1 MKTQKPQSVR
11 TIIKVAIFGTYLF
24 ALFHPLYLNSQVSIV
39 TERLRNDLIN
49 PSGTGALI
57 SNLNQSN
64 SSAIAKIND
73 NEVAES
79 LKMLK
84 SDGSWSDIVYSQ
96 TVNWQALKHLRRL
109 EAICIAYNTPASSYY
124 HKKDIKDKIRN
135 SIEFYISAKPKSAGW
150 WQNAIGAPIVI
161 GPVLILMKTGDSFG
175 FEQAL
180 LDSYADALL
189 LDYTESAIKWPT
201 STTGAN
207 KTWLIRSSIYK
218 SCIKNDEE
226 ALGSAFK
233 TAFEEAKIITGSGE
247 GIKID
252 NSFFQHGPQLY
263 SAGYG
268 RDFLLDITYF
278 GILAHGTTWQT
289 NESQLKLITDYV
301 LDGYQWFC
309 QRSAFDYGAVGREIT
324 RPGALSTASMK
335 IIIDRLKAMNAPR
348 TDELTKCYNFVDGKA
363 DFQCPGNKHFW
374 KADIMVQHGA
384 TFYMSARIPSSR
396 IIGTEKVSGEN
407 LKRKFLA
414 WGSTNILVKGDEYWN
429 VFPAWDWS
437 RIPGVTTVKD
447 DVDKEDPQANGSTV
461 NTTKSADLVSSARFA
476 GGVSNG
482 IFGLAAYD
490 YSWDGIR
497 GRKAWFFTPEAMYCL
512 GSGITATKS
521 NPVIT
526 NVNQCKSSGTVTISS
541 NGAISSFD
549 DAEKVVPGLSWIH
562 HDRVG
567 YIFPSGG
574 KITVK
579 NMNQTGSWA
588 DISASGSP
596 APVTDK
602 VFSIWLDH
610 GNSPSDSKYEYIVVP
625 DKDLSQFEKWS
636 SNNPLKLISNTF
648 EHQAVFDKKSAIF
661 AIAFYRAGTIILDA
675 GLAVLVNR
683 PCLLLIQNTNKGAG
697 YRISVSDPTTEVQ
710 NMVLKISRKLQGPG
724 VTVNPDQSSSIDIN
738 MPSGENAGKSLTIEF
753 INEQSSTS
761 CGFENFKAETLP
773 FFY

>member
-1 MKTQKPQSVR
+1 MKIQKSHIIR
-11 TIIKVAIFGTYLF
+11 KIIKVAISGTYLF
-24 ALFHPLYLNSQVSIV
+24 AFFHPSYIDSQVSIV
-39 TERLRNDLIN
+39 SERLRNDLIN
-49 PSGTGALI
+49 PSRTSALI

-64 SSAIAKIND
+64 SSAIANIND
-73 NEVAES
+73 NEVTES
-79 LKMLK
+79 LKILK

-96 TVNWQALKHLRRL
+96 TVNWQALRHLRRL
-109 EAICIAYNTPASSYY
+109 EAICIAYNTPTSIYY
-124 HKKDIKDKIRN
+124 HKMDIKDKIRN
-135 SIEFYISAKPKSAGW
+135 SIDFYISAKPKSSGW

-175 FEQAL
+175 FEQTL
-180 LDSYADALL
+180 MDPYAEALL
-189 LDYTESAIKWPT
+189 LDYTESAIKWPA

-218 SCIKNDEE
+218 ACIQNNE
-226 ALGSAFK
+226 AALASDFK
-233 TAFEEAKIITGSGE
+233 SAFEEAKFITGSGE

-252 NSFFQHGPQLY
+252 NSYFQHGPQFY

-278 GILAHGTTWQT
+278 GILAHGTTYQMS
-289 NESQLKLITDYV
+289 ESQLKLITDYT

-348 TDELTKCYNFVDGKA
+348 MDELTKCYNFVDGKA
-363 DFQCPGNKHFW
+363 DFQSPGNKHFW
-374 KADIMVQHGA
+374 KADIMVHHGA

-414 WGSTNILVKGDEYWN
+414 WGSTNILVEGDEYWN
-429 VFPAWDWS
+429 VFPVWDWS
-437 RIPGVTTVKD
+437 RIPGVTTVKN
-447 DVDKEDPQANGSTV
+447 DVVREDPQANGSTI

-482 IFGLAAYD
+482 LFGLAAYD
-490 YSWDGIR
+490 YSWDGVS
-497 GRKAWFFTPEAMYCL
+497 GRKAYFFTAEAMYCL
-512 GSGITATKS
+512 GSGINATKT

-526 NVNQCKSSGTVTISS
+526 NVDQCKSSGTVTISS
-541 NGAISSFD
+541 NGTKSSID
-549 DAEKVVPGLSWIH
+549 EAEKAVPNLSWIH
-562 HDRVG
+562 HARVG
-567 YIFPSGG
+567 YIFPAGG
-574 KITVK
+574 EITVK

-588 DISASGSP
+588 DISASQSST
-596 APVTDK
+596 PVTAK
-602 VFSIWLDH
+602 VFSIWFDH

-625 DKDLSQFEKWS
+625 DKDLNQFEKWD

-648 EHQAVFDKKSAIF
+648 EHQAVFDKKSMIY
-661 AIAFYRAGTIILDA
+661 AIAFYRAGTIILDD

-683 PCLLLIQNTNKGAG
+683 ACLLLIQNTNKGAG
-697 YRISVSDPTTEVQ
+697 FRISVSDPTAEVQ
-710 NMVLKISRKLQGPG
+710 NLVIKISRKLKGPG
-724 VTVNPDQSSSIDIN
+724 VTANPDHSSSIDIN
-738 MPSGENAGKSLTIEF
+738 MPSGENAGKSLTMEF
-753 INEQSSTS
+753 TNEQSSNS
-761 CGFENFKAETLP
+761 CGFENFKAGTLP